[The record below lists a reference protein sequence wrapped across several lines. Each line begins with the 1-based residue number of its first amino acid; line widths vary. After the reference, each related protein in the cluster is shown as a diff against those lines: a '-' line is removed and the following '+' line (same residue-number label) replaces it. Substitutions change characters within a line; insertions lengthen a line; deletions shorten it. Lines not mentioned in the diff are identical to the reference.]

1 MRAWKNLQNMKDL
14 TRQVMGRGFQL
25 SALLLLFGCCAILRG
40 SLTTAD
46 IFRQLSAAV
55 LLLTVLGTAY
65 IELHSP

>member
-14 TRQVMGRGFQL
+14 TYYVMRRGFQL
-25 SALLLLFGCCAILRG
+25 SACLLLVGCWALREG

-46 IFRQLSAAV
+46 TFRQLSSTV

-65 IELHSP
+65 IEGRPS